1 VEPAASDRVLYQT
14 KVSSFVKNTLDV
26 TAQVT
31 LSADRRSARLSLTP
45 VVNAPTTAA
54 AAPVV
59 TNPLIP
65 GN

>member
-1 VEPAASDRVLYQT
+1 MT
-14 KVSSFVKNTLDV
+14 SFVKNALDV

-31 LSADRRSARLSLTP
+31 LSADRRTARLSLTP
-45 VVNAPTTAA
+45 VVNTATTAQ